1 MVLFAANQT
10 PLVLFCPSMA
20 AETIMWEMLQVAA
33 AAGERHREHHHC
45 PGEEEQK
52 VIHCP
57 DAT

>member
-1 MVLFAANQT
+1 MVLFAPNQT

-20 AETIMWEMLQVAA
+20 AEAIMWEILLVAA
-33 AAGERHREHHHC
+33 PAGERHREHRHR

-57 DAT
+57 DAK